1 MAEQELVFHLRKIT
15 KELQHISELP
25 FAKFWA
31 YMVSIPAIMAFLD
44 GFLQNVRKYNDLEKM
59 QIDLD
64 QSFGLDTS
72 KLSSSGEDIQQQ
84 LKRQVNRQLRSVF
97 TIFFRL
103 C

>member
-1 MAEQELVFHLRKIT
+1 MAEEELLFHLRKIT

-25 FAKFWA
+25 FAQFWA
-31 YMVSIPAIMAFLD
+31 YMVNIPAIMAFLD

-72 KLSSSGEDIQQQ
+72 KLSSSGEDI
-84 LKRQVNRQLRSVF
+84 
-97 TIFFRL
+97 
-103 C
+103 